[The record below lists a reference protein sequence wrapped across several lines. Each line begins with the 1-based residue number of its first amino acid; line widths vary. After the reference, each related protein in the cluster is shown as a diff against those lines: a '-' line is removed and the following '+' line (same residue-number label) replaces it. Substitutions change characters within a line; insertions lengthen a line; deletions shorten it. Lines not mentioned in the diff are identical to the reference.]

1 MSTDNRFRY
10 QRWEWIFGLALAST
24 ILCSYFA
31 IKSLWPYGPEWWA
44 IEQVGAI
51 FKAIYFELLWFK
63 TESLELFYA
72 ELLPQGWLIPF
83 VLLGVLPIILSGI
96 LSFFLSY
103 KLIYK
108 EGGIDNCAHMD
119 GPKLYYGKYGI
130 RHGKK
135 MLSKQLRQNDSIG
148 LNVHPNIS
156 ISKSLEQSNIIAFGS
171 QGSGKS
177 VVLKPIAN
185 QLIEEA
191 DKSFFYDSKR
201 EYTQL
206 FFGPNA
212 VLLNPTD
219 SRSHAWAICEDV
231 TTAEAAQLVANCFLH
246 EESGDKFWVQG
257 ARIILT
263 GCFVTLLKSK
273 SSWGW
278 GDLRTIL
285 NCDAK
290 QLKEY
295 FQSYYPEANNLVEE
309 DSKTTQGFL
318 AVISTQLT
326 WLSYVA
332 SVWSEE
338 SENRFSVSSW
348 LSDTSIVSTVIVPNN
363 PAYPQISG
371 PLCAALMSIII
382 SQKISKP
389 DTDCTTWLILDELA
403 DLPKTDMFEK
413 WLSLGRS
420 KGART
425 IAGLQ
430 NFNQLVDIY
439 GDKKAET
446 ILSLFGILICLR
458 TNSYSSSKLLSEN
471 LGSRR
476 VKRKAESY
484 NSDGAKS
491 SSVQIMEEPI
501 VRPEDINQ
509 LPAPSKKGVTGYLSI
524 KGWNSAY
531 RLVWGYPKIEDK
543 YESFVEHTLSDGD
556 IIDSKKQKRGTRG
569 RARS

>member
-1 MSTDNRFRY
+1 MSTDNKFRY
-10 QRWEWIFGLALAST
+10 QRWEWISGLALVST
-24 ILCSYFA
+24 ILCSYFSV
-31 IKSLWPYGPEWWA
+31 KSLWPYGPKWWTFA
-44 IEQVGAI
+44 ELGEIY
-51 FKAIYFELLWFK
+51 KAIYLEFLFFKTDLFELFVSEIISNEWFFQF
-63 TESLELFYA
+63 LLF
-72 ELLPQGWLIPF
+72 GI
-83 VLLGVLPIILSGI
+83 LPIILSGI
-96 LSFFLSY
+96 ISFYIVIKIL
-103 KLIYK
+103 YK
-108 EGGIDNCAHMD
+108 EGGIDNCVHMD
-119 GPKLYYGKYGI
+119 GPMLYFGKYGL

-135 MLSKQLRQNDSIG
+135 MLAKQLRQNDSIG
-148 LNVHPNIS
+148 LNVHPSVS
-156 ISKSLEQSNIIAFGS
+156 IPKSLEQSNIIAFGS

-185 QLIEEA
+185 QLIEKA

-206 FFGPNA
+206 FFGPNT

-263 GCFVTLLKSK
+263 GCLVTLLKSK
-273 SSWGW
+273 ASWNW
-278 GDLRTIL
+278 DDLKTIL
-285 NCDAK
+285 NCEVK
-290 QLKEY
+290 QLKE
-295 FQSYYPEANNLVEE
+295 FFKTYYPEANNLIEE

-332 SVWSEE
+332 SVWSEK

-348 LSDTSIVSTVIVPNN
+348 LKDTSTVSTVIVPSN

-371 PLCAALMSIII
+371 PLCAALMSIIV
-382 SQKISKP
+382 SQKLSKP
-389 DTDCTTWLILDELA
+389 DTDYTTWLILDELA

-430 NFNQLVDIY
+430 NFNQLADIY

-458 TNSYSSSKLLSEN
+458 TNSFSSSKLLSEN

-476 VKRKAESY
+476 VKRWTESY
-484 NSDGAKS
+484 NSDGSKS
-491 SSVQIMEEPI
+491 SSLQIHEEPI

-531 RLVWGYPKIEDK
+531 KLVWGYPKIEER
-543 YESFVEHTLSDGD
+543 YESFVEQVANLGD
-556 IIDSKKQKRGTRG
+556 IADSKNQRRGTRG
-569 RARS
+569 RARP